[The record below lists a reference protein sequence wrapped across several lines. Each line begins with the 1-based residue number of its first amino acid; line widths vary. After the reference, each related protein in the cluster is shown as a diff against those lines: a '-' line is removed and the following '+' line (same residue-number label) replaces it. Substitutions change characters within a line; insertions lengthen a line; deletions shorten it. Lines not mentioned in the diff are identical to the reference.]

1 MGPMK
6 KQAMK
11 RGGKPMKRGGKPGKA
26 KKQVKKKNK
35 KKKMMGGGMP
45 GNPSKVRHGKAS

>member
-26 KKQVKKKNK
+26 KKQVKKKTFK
-35 KKKMMGGGMP
+35 
-45 GNPSKVRHGKAS
+45 

>member
-45 GNPSKVRHGKAS
+45 GNPSKMRRGIA

>member
-11 RGGKPMKRGGKPGKA
+11 RVGKPVAMKLGGKSGKV
-26 KKQVKKKNK
+26 KKQVKKKK
-35 KKKMMGGGMP
+35 KK
-45 GNPSKVRHGKAS
+45 

>member
-11 RGGKPMKRGGKPGKA
+11 RGGKPVATKRGGKA
-26 KKQVKKKNK
+26 KKQVMKKRRKRSNLWL
-35 KKKMMGGGMP
+35 P
-45 GNPSKVRHGKAS
+45 LIQQHLI